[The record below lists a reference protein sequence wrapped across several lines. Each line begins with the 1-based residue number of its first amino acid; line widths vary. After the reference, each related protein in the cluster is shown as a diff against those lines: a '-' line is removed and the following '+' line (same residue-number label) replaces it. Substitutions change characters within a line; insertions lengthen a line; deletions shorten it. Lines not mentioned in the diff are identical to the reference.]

1 MTTLASSVGP
11 LVAPRPLFPSDFC
24 GIQEGEAQEHPQAQ
38 ALLFLTLRGM
48 VLKGSPPQNEVPS
61 SHFHTDRPLSC
72 FEASPCVHLSTW
84 ITDQ

>member
-24 GIQEGEAQEHPQAQ
+24 GIQEGEAQERPQAQ

-48 VLKGSPPQNEVPS
+48 VLKGSPLLTSALTGLFPAL
-61 SHFHTDRPLSC
+61 RLPLVC
-72 FEASPCVHLSTW
+72 T
-84 ITDQ
+84 